1 MPMRIIFAVDTLS
14 PPMGSWFDYAKTL
27 LVLSGICLLALF
39 AVKVG
44 LPKLRRMAVPTSSYL
59 QIVERYPLE
68 PRKTLYLVKASGK
81 LLLLASST
89 EAVHFI
95 TTLDPNDNEQVV
107 PPSQVDPG
115 NSSIFARIASD
126 LKNRRVDRT

>member
-1 MPMRIIFAVDTLS
+1 MPVRILFAVDTLN

-27 LVLSGICLLALF
+27 LVLAAICLLALF

-44 LPKLRRMAVPTSSYL
+44 IPKLRRMAVPTSSYL

-68 PRKTLYLVKASGK
+68 PRKTLYVVKVSGK

-95 TTLDPNDNEQVV
+95 TTLDPNDNEHPV
-107 PPSQVDPG
+107 PPPQVDSG
-115 NSSIFARIASD
+115 NTSIFARIAGD